1 MKVTVSI
8 FHKIL
13 VAMLLVALVPLSA
26 IWYVDYRT
34 ANSYTTT
41 AIQQQLAE
49 LSDRTVTQVNDWVGM
64 NLKALNQNGALADM
78 VSMDPK
84 RQNPILRAMLNEYRW
99 SYLVFTIG
107 PNGMNIGRSD
117 DKAPID
123 YSDRIYYKQIMAGNP
138 MGSQVVISKT
148 TNKPALILSAP
159 IYATDPAGARQ
170 TAGVVAMGMSI
181 AELSERI
188 TNLRIGK
195 TGFAFLLDENGKVV
209 AHQKEEYAD
218 TSADFSQHP
227 AFVGRPQSGRRE
239 LVYEDGGRKVIA
251 YAQTTAQGWTMV
263 TQQDYDEAYAPVRNA
278 ALRGVAILVATI
290 VLVTFVAYLVSRMLS
305 NPIRNLT
312 RIADEISRG
321 RLVTKI
327 EEVQRG
333 DEIGRLAGAI
343 DRMGTSIRLA
353 MERLRS
359 GSGSG
364 S

>member
-13 VAMLLVALVPLSA
+13 AAMLLVALVPLSA

-34 ANSYTTT
+34 ANDYTTT

-64 NLKALNQNGALADM
+64 NLKALNQNAALADM

-84 RQNPILRAMLNEYRW
+84 RQNPILRTMLNEYSW

-107 PNGMNIGRSD
+107 PDGINIGRSD
-117 DKAPID
+117 DKEPID
-123 YSDRIYYKQIMAGNP
+123 YSDRVYFKQVMEGKT

-159 IYATDPAGARQ
+159 IYFTDTAGARQ
-170 TAGVVAMGMSI
+170 VTGVIAMGMSI
-181 AELSERI
+181 AELSARI

-227 AFVGRPQSGRRE
+227 AFTGRPASGRKE
-239 LVYEDGGRKVIA
+239 LVYDDAGRKVIA
-251 YAQTTAQGWTMV
+251 YAQATAQGWTMV
-263 TQQDYDEAYAPVRNA
+263 TQQDYDEAYGPVQSA
-278 ALRGVAILVATI
+278 KLRGLVILAVTI
-290 VLVTFVAYLVSRMLS
+290 VLVTLVAYLVSKMLS
-305 NPIRNLT
+305 DPIRNLT

-321 RLVTKI
+321 RLVTQI
-327 EEVQRG
+327 TEVQRG

-343 DRMGTSIRLA
+343 DRMGTSIRIA
-353 MERLRS
+353 MDRLRG
-359 GSGSG
+359 GSGS
-364 S
+364 